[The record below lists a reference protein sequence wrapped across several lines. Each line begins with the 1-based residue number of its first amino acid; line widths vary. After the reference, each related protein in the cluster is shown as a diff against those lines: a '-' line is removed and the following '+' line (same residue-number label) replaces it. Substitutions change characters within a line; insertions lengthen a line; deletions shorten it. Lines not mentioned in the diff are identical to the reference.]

1 MMIVKEIVMKNKS
14 NKNQKKNSNLNQ
26 NKMKIKNKNKMIQM
40 LKSHRKMININP
52 QISKDTKWD

>member
-1 MMIVKEIVMKNKS
+1 MMIVKEIVMQNKS
-14 NKNQKKNSNLNQ
+14 KKNQKKNNNLNQ
-26 NKMKIKNKNKMIQM
+26 NKIKIKDKMIQM

>member
-1 MMIVKEIVMKNKS
+1 MMIVKEIVMKNK
-14 NKNQKKNSNLNQ
+14 NKKNQKKNSSLNQ
-26 NKMKIKNKNKMIQM
+26 NKIKIKNKMIQM